1 MELVNFTEE
10 EKINSSTPYS
20 MYFEDSGE
28 ESWDPVDD
36 RVMGGMS
43 QSVFLEEDEYAT
55 FRGKV
60 RKENFGGFCSIHG
73 PMMNLNLE
81 EYSKFRL
88 TVRGDD
94 IGYRFL
100 AYTSDRKGSYRAD
113 LPVSEEWSE
122 VDIPFSKIYPYKW
135 GWWMPLANSF
145 DPSNFQTL
153 GFQTEYKSTGE
164 FELNIKKIEVL

>member
-1 MELVNFTEE
+1 MELVNFQTEGL
-10 EKINSSTPYS
+10 NSSTPYNT
-20 MYFEDSGE
+20 YFEETGDKT
-28 ESWDPVDD
+28 WDPVDD
-36 RVMGGMS
+36 RVMGGKS

-60 RKENFGGFCSIHG
+60 TKENFGGFCSIHG
-73 PMMNLNLE
+73 PRFDLNLE

-113 LPVSEEWSE
+113 LPVTEEWSKVE
-122 VDIPFSKIYPYKW
+122 IPFDELYPYKW
-135 GWWMPLANSF
+135 GWWIPFASSF
-145 DPSNFQTL
+145 DPANFETL
-153 GFQTEYKSTGE
+153 GFQTEYKNTGK
-164 FELNIKKIEVL
+164 FELNIKKIEVV